1 MRLRP
6 AALILLLL
14 MFRPAPFLAAEG
26 GDLSLSSLAAS
37 GAERRLT
44 AEAYAEGPAGL
55 LAAAAGVEVFPVACG
70 TPLLLPVDRG
80 ASAGSEAWRQAIAAL
95 AAPTPLP
102 DDRIAVTRDGRFSV
116 RYPASAPLW
125 SRRDLD
131 GPPEAVQKVMEA
143 LAAARAWLVDTLGY
157 PDPAPGPASITVALV
172 PLGRGLEGFLLPSRT
187 SPQPTGPSIVLDAT
201 LPEDRIMPAV
211 LHQVAHLSLLQAART
226 DAWWH
231 EATAAWLTLLATGD
245 LEAQRD
251 SLQSRLDRP
260 TVGLPS
266 DGLRLMQGAL
276 LWPLFLAERTGDPSI
291 VRQVWDELAA
301 GATDPLQAADAVL
314 RRTQSLSLVS
324 ALREKG
330 IWDLFTGDR
339 DDGAHYSLARSMPRA
354 SLESV
359 GRTLPLLLGPVG
371 PIEPTGSIAFR
382 IPAEAARGT
391 VDLSLTAEGG
401 RPAAD
406 LLIFQ
411 ERAGPPVLVSVP
423 MEEGRGRVSVP
434 WGEAKETWILLR
446 NEATTREAGASRFD
460 VQVVNDPFSPF
471 DLAGFTAE
479 AVGRSV
485 VLQWT
490 TASEKGLVAW
500 NVYRAERP
508 DGPYTRLNSVAV
520 PAYGDGDADTG
531 YVFVDDGARPERRY
545 YYQVEGITSAG
556 LVERSH
562 VASVR
567 TSSR

>member
-1 MRLRP
+1 VRLRS
-6 AALILLLL
+6 AALVLFLVLSL
-14 MFRPAPFLAAEG
+14 SAPIAAAQG
-26 GDLSLSSLAAS
+26 GDLSLSSVTAT
-37 GAERRLT
+37 GVERRLT

-55 LAAAAGVEVFPVACG
+55 LAAAAGVESFPVACG
-70 TPLLLPVDRG
+70 TPLMLPVDRG

-95 AAPTPLP
+95 AAPPPLP
-102 DDRIAVTRDGRFSV
+102 DDRIVITRDGRFSV

-125 SRRDLD
+125 GRRDLD
-131 GPPEAVQKVMEA
+131 GPPEAVQKVLEA
-143 LAAARAWLVDTLGY
+143 LAASRAWLVDTLGY
-157 PDPAPGPASITVALV
+157 PDPAPGSATITVALV
-172 PLGRGLEGFLLPSRT
+172 PLGRGLEGFILPART
-187 SPQPTGPSIVLDAT
+187 TPQSTPPAIVLDVA
-201 LPEDRIMPAV
+201 LPEDRLMPAA
-211 LHQVAHLSLLQAART
+211 LHQVAHLSLLQAARSE
-226 DAWWH
+226 AWWH

-260 TVGLPS
+260 TVGLSS
-266 DGLRLMQGAL
+266 DGLRMMQGAL
-276 LWPLFLAERTGDPSI
+276 LWPLFLAERTGDPSV
-291 VRQVWDELAA
+291 VRQVWDELAS
-301 GATDPLQAADAVL
+301 GATDPLQAADTVL
-314 RRTQSLSLVS
+314 RRQGLSLAS

-339 DDGAHYSLARSMPRA
+339 DDGAHYSLARAMPLA

-382 IPAEAARGT
+382 IPAERARGT
-391 VDLSLTAEGG
+391 VDLSLAAEGG

-411 ERAGPPVLVSVP
+411 ERAGPPLLVPVP

-434 WGEAKETWILLR
+434 WSEAKEAWIVLR
-446 NEATTREAGASRFD
+446 NEAAAREAGASRFD
-460 VQVVNDPFSPF
+460 VQAVNDPFSPF

-490 TASEKGLVAW
+490 TAAEKGLVAW

-508 DGPYTRLNSVAV
+508 DGPFSRLNNVAV

-531 YVFVDDGARPERRY
+531 YVFVDDGARPDRRY

-562 VASVR
+562 LASVR
-567 TSSR
+567 TPAR